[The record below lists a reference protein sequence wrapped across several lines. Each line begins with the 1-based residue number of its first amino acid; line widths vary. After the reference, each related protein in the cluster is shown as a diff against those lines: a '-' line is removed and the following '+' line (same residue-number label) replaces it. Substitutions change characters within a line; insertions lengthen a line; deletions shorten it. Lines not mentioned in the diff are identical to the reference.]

1 MFYSED
7 NLDAREKELMF
18 EQVSQEERKYE
29 KAKRKEKYHKK
40 YLSEI
45 IKEEKPKFANNNLIL
60 APVGSGKSHLIE
72 NMLIPDDYDKK
83 VIYLT
88 SNTALKDSVCP
99 NDNETRDVLADKG
112 VSLGFFTSGNKKKI
126 GNVPYSVHV
135 MTYSEFGER
144 IHHPNEKIIEDV
156 EIIFCDEIHSL
167 PKYFEYDNSYKLG
180 MALNWLLKKHQNI
193 QIFYFTATEESIVN
207 LEEKRPGY
215 FDNITT
221 FNYLNHPQIKKY
233 VANSTHYITH
243 IAQLREHL
251 SAKKEA
257 FDYYGYKSLAFTRLI
272 TEQKKIEEIAKE
284 EGFEPI
290 VLWSV
295 NNDEFKMSEEQLN
308 VRTTILNT
316 GLIPEPY
323 NLLIIN
329 GAMQEGWNLYDDKV
343 TLAILDTVDI
353 TEQVQALGRIR
364 KDIDL
369 VIKRTNDESLIVK
382 EIKVPKIYLNKQLTT
397 SDKNDLCEELNIIND
412 RGTHKRW
419 VSIKG
424 ILKKTGYKIKDETIR
439 ADGKQFRVST
449 IIAPEDN

>member
-1 MFYSED
+1 MLYDED
-7 NLDAREKELMF
+7 NLNEREKALMLK
-18 EQVSQEERKYE
+18 QVSKGERKHE
-29 KAKRKEKYHKK
+29 KMKRKEIYSKK

-45 IKEEKPKFANNNLIL
+45 IEEEKPKFKNNNLIL

-144 IHHPNEKIIEDV
+144 IHHPNEEIIEDV

-193 QIFYFTATEESIVN
+193 QIFYFTATEESIVS

-215 FDNITT
+215 FDNVTT

-233 VANSTHYITH
+233 VAKSTHYITH
-243 IAQLREHL
+243 IAQLRAHL
-251 SAKKEA
+251 RAKKEA
-257 FDYYGYKSLAFTRLI
+257 FDYFGSKALAFTRLI
-272 TEQKKIEEIAKE
+272 SEQKKIEEIAKE
-284 EGFEPI
+284 EGFKPI
-290 VLWSV
+290 VLWSI
-295 NNDEFKMSEEQLN
+295 NNDEFKMTEEQLN
-308 VRTTILNT
+308 VRRTILNT

-343 TLAILDTVDI
+343 TFAILDTVDI

-369 VIKRTNDESLIVK
+369 VIKRTTDESLVVK
-382 EIKVPKIYLNKQLTT
+382 NIEVPKDYLNRQLTT
-397 SDKNDLCEELNIIND
+397 SDKNNLCEELNIINE

-419 VSIKG
+419 TSVKID
-424 ILKKTGYKIKDETIR
+424 LKKLGYKIEDKTIR
-439 ADGKQFRVST
+439 ADGKQFRVS
-449 IIAPEDN
+449 IITAPEDN

>member
-7 NLDAREKELMF
+7 NLNAREKELMLK
-18 EQVSQEERKYE
+18 QVSQEERKRE
-29 KAKRKEKYHKK
+29 KIKRKERYSRK
-40 YLSEI
+40 YLSDI
-45 IKEEKPKFANNNLIL
+45 IEEEKPEFKSNNLIL

-83 VIYLT
+83 IIYLT

-99 NDNETRDVLADKG
+99 NDNKIRKAFADKG

-144 IHHPNEKIIEDV
+144 IHHPNEEVVKNV

-180 MALNWLLKKHQNI
+180 MALNWLLKRHENI
-193 QIFYFTATEESIVN
+193 KIFYFTATEDSITS
-207 LEEKRPGY
+207 LEKRKPGY
-215 FDNITT
+215 FDNVTV

-243 IAQLREHL
+243 ITQLREHL
-251 SAKKEA
+251 RAKRES
-257 FDYYGYKSLAFTRLI
+257 FDYYGYKALAFTRLI
-272 TEQKKIEEIAKE
+272 SEQKKIEEIAKE
-284 EGFEPI
+284 EGFKPI
-290 VLWSV
+290 ALWSV

-308 VRTTILNT
+308 IRKTILNT

-369 VIKRTNDESLIVK
+369 VIKRTKDESLT
-382 EIKVPKIYLNKQLTT
+382 IKNIEVPESYLNRQLTA
-397 SDKNDLCEELNIIND
+397 SDKNDLCEELNIINE
-412 RGTHKRW
+412 RGTYKRW
-419 VSIKG
+419 TSVKID
-424 ILKKTGYKIKDETIR
+424 LKKLGYKIEDKTIR
-439 ADGKQFRVST
+439 IDGKQVRVST
-449 IIAPEDN
+449 IIAPKDN